1 MIPNIQT
8 IDHLK
13 HLAGIKSEEKDT
25 LDKANKIVTEAGNMT
40 IDGEIDDY
48 EWIGKGGEGFPG
60 YVKYTAEVDENGDVV
75 TLKVTEGGV
84 HDELMAWGTSQDHID
99 YEIEDMNK
107 DINHYGNEAIIDDAR
122 YEWEQ
127 ETGMYSGGH
136 EDMDGDHDS
145 AMASAGMGTDEDYGY
160 YGESAEIRKFANIV
174 DDINN
179 PRNVVKE
186 VQEFDVQKYAQ
197 LYSELGSLASEAAQ
211 QIERW
216 ASEGKFDETR
226 TWDLAEQIMKPML
239 AKISEVYDIDML
251 LDDIGESTNNFDGRF
266 QNLETEAT
274 EQIPHNCA
282 VHVEHKEFGKGFCI
296 REQHTLAETGD
307 VTHYNVRFR
316 KHGIKEMV
324 AVADLKIL
332 KERHHTH
339 KKGIKSTVKK
349 MSEETGIRK
358 FSKIVSEGDKQKETL
373 TEAGAKT
380 DKQVVTES
388 IKKNPE
394 TLKEYIETL
403 KEERIDEVF
412 GQYHYKATPDG
423 FAYKGKTYSSEQSA
437 RQAETDDKS
446 ARMARGEDH
455 KDLTPGPVLDPWG
468 RPTKKTKIGK

>member
-1 MIPNIQT
+1 MIPDIQT

-13 HLAGIKSEEKDT
+13 HLAGIKAEEKDT

-48 EWIGKGGEGFPG
+48 EWIGSDGEEFIG

-75 TLKVTEGGV
+75 NLKITEGGV
-84 HDELMAWGTSQDHID
+84 HDELAAWGISQDHID

-107 DINHYGNEAIIDDAR
+107 DINHYGNETIIDDAR

-127 ETGMYSGGH
+127 ETGMFTGGSGREGGH
-136 EDMDGDHDS
+136 EDMDGDFDS
-145 AMASAGMGTDEDYGY
+145 AMASAGHGTDEDYGY
-160 YGESAEIRKFANIV
+160 YGESSELRKFANI
-174 DDINN
+174 I
-179 PRNVVKE
+179 K
-186 VQEFDVQKYAQ
+186 
-197 LYSELGSLASEAAQ
+197 ASE
-211 QIERW
+211 
-216 ASEGKFDETR
+216 S
-226 TWDLAEQIMKPML
+226 
-239 AKISEVYDIDML
+239 
-251 LDDIGESTNNFDGRF
+251 
-266 QNLETEAT
+266 T

-296 REQHTLAETGD
+296 REQHTLTDDGN
-307 VTHYNVRFR
+307 VSHYNVRFR

-324 AVADLKIL
+324 AVDDLKIL

-349 MSEETGIRK
+349 MSEDAGMRK
-358 FSKIVSEGDKQKETL
+358 LSKIVTEGDKQREVL
-373 TEAGAKT
+373 TEDGAKT

-388 IKKNPE
+388 VKKKPE

-468 RPTKKTKIGK
+468 RPTKKTK